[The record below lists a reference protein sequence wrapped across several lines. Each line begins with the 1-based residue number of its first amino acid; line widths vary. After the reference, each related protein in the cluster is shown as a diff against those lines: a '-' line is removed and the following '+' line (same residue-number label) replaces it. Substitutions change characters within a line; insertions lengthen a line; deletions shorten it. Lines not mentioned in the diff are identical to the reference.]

1 MAEIAILP
9 SVQEMRSKVCTAG
22 DWANPV
28 ASLHT
33 VMAEVKVTDPSQN
46 RTSVTKLSSDLAP
59 YSKTVLK

>member
-1 MAEIAILP
+1 MH
-9 SVQEMRSKVCTAG
+9 SKVRKAG

-46 RTSVTKLSSDLAP
+46 RTSVTVNYLPIYAP